1 MAKRF
6 RRRRL
11 TKKELKQDQFVESAM
26 SVLSGLRKH
35 GTKIGVGAVLII
47 FLLIASFYYF
57 QSKRRTALDAIAD
70 LSAATALYST
80 GDFPNAIPRL
90 QNHLLQY
97 GGTKSGAKAL
107 YFLAN
112 ARYFQGNFD
121 GALQDFK
128 RFLERS
134 PDDPLLSPSAQMG
147 TAACYEQI
155 EEWWEAA
162 EGYEEVRKRYPE
174 SVLVPEALVSAGR
187 CFEKIEDWDE
197 AERVYKEVIET
208 YPEKAFSADAETYLA
223 LLIGKRAVLQKSP
236 QETKPLDILKDKPLQ
251 VPQ

>member
-11 TKKELKQDQFVESAM
+11 TKKELKQDRFVESTM
-26 SVLSGLRKH
+26 SALSELRKH

-47 FLLIASFYYF
+47 LLLIASFYYF

-70 LSAATALYST
+70 LSGAIALYST

-90 QNHLLQY
+90 ENHLLRY

-128 RFLERS
+128 RFLERN

-147 TAACYEQI
+147 IAACYEQI

-162 EGYEEVRKRYPE
+162 VGYEEVRKRYSE

-187 CFEKIEDWDE
+187 CYEKLEEWDK
-197 AERVYKEVIET
+197 AEQLYREVIEN
-208 YPEKAFSADAETYLA
+208 YPEKAFSADAETYLG

-236 QETKPLDILKDKPLQ
+236 QDPILNETLQ
-251 VPQ
+251 NLPPQE

>member
-11 TKKELKQDQFVESAM
+11 TKKELKRDQFVESAM
-26 SVLSGLRKH
+26 SVLSGLREH
-35 GTKIGVGAVLII
+35 GTKIGVGAGLII

-57 QSKRRTALDAIAD
+57 QSRRRTALDAIAD
-70 LSAATALYST
+70 LSAATALYAT
-80 GDFPNAIPRL
+80 GNFPNAIPRL
-90 QNHLLQY
+90 ENHLLQY
-97 GGTKSGAKAL
+97 GGTKSGEKAL

-112 ARYFQGNFD
+112 ARYFQGDFD

-134 PDDPLLSPSAQMG
+134 PDDLLLSPSAQMG

-155 EEWWEAA
+155 GEWWEAA

-187 CFEKIEDWDE
+187 CFEKLDEWDE
-197 AERVYKEVIET
+197 AERLYREVIEN

-223 LLIGKRAVLQKSP
+223 LLIGKRAVLQESP
-236 QETKPLDILKDKPLQ
+236 QEPILNETLQ
-251 VPQ
+251 NLPPQE